1 MLGGGGGDEEQE
13 QEQVEVD
20 VPPEVSTPLHFY
32 SKNSSDVY
40 YFFFFKIILWN
51 PFGVT
56 GFEILI
62 NWYSYKRQK
71 MIFIPKELNFV
82 HSSILACTELN

>member
-1 MLGGGGGDEEQE
+1 MLGGGGGDEE

-40 YFFFFKIILWN
+40 
-51 PFGVT
+51 
-56 GFEILI
+56 
-62 NWYSYKRQK
+62 
-71 MIFIPKELNFV
+71 
-82 HSSILACTELN
+82 

>member
-20 VPPEVSTPLHFY
+20 VPPEVSTLLHFY

-40 YFFFFKIILWN
+40 
-51 PFGVT
+51 
-56 GFEILI
+56 
-62 NWYSYKRQK
+62 
-71 MIFIPKELNFV
+71 
-82 HSSILACTELN
+82 